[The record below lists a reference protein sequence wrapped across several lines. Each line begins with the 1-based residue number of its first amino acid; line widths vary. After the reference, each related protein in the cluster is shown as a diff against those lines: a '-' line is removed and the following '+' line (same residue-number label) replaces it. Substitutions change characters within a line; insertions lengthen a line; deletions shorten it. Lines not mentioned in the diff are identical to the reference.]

1 MREHGI
7 DFTVG
12 TRLGC
17 LIGEKIDGK
26 STYSCGLGRATYVVK
41 NAGDAGKVQPP
52 EFIVSANPLD
62 QQSLNAPLSFSQA
75 MTNVLDTVNQHQSVA
90 SQKMT
95 AVETGKSDDL
105 VGAMVASQKAS
116 LSFNAL
122 MQVRNKVVTSFE
134 DIMKMP
140 V

>member
-1 MREHGI
+1 MASQPTNAVSAEQLMLSKMEAMR
-7 DFTVG
+7 TQ
-12 TRLGC
+12 
-17 LIGEKIDGK
+17 
-26 STYSCGLGRATYVVK
+26 
-41 NAGDAGKVQPP
+41 VQPP
-52 EFIVSANPLD
+52 EFVVSANPLD

-95 AVETGKSDDL
+95 AVEMGASDDL
-105 VGAMVASQKAS
+105 VGAMIASQKAS

-122 MQVRNKVVTSFE
+122 MQVRNKVVMSFE

>member
-1 MREHGI
+1 MASQPTNAVSAEQLMLSKMEAMR
-7 DFTVG
+7 TQ
-12 TRLGC
+12 
-17 LIGEKIDGK
+17 
-26 STYSCGLGRATYVVK
+26 A
-41 NAGDAGKVQPP
+41 QPP
-52 EFIVSANPLD
+52 EFVVSANPLA
-62 QQSLNAPLSFSQA
+62 QQTLNAPISFSQA

-95 AVETGKSDDL
+95 AVETGASDDL

-122 MQVRNKVVTSFE
+122 MQVRNKVVMSFE

>member
-1 MREHGI
+1 MASQPTHAVSAEQLMLSKMEAMR
-7 DFTVG
+7 TQ
-12 TRLGC
+12 
-17 LIGEKIDGK
+17 
-26 STYSCGLGRATYVVK
+26 
-41 NAGDAGKVQPP
+41 VQPP
-52 EFIVSANPLD
+52 EFVVSANPLD
-62 QQSLNAPLSFSQA
+62 QQTLNAPLSFSQA
-75 MTNVLDTVNQHQSVA
+75 MTNVLNTVNQHQSVA

-95 AVETGKSDDL
+95 AVETGQSDDL

-122 MQVRNKVVTSFE
+122 MQVRNKVMTSFD

>member
-1 MREHGI
+1 MASQPTNAVSAEQLMLSKMEAMR
-7 DFTVG
+7 TQ
-12 TRLGC
+12 
-17 LIGEKIDGK
+17 
-26 STYSCGLGRATYVVK
+26 
-41 NAGDAGKVQPP
+41 VQPP
-52 EFIVSANPLD
+52 EFVVSANPID

-95 AVETGKSDDL
+95 AVETGASDDL
-105 VGAMVASQKAS
+105 VGAMIASQKAS

-122 MQVRNKVVTSFE
+122 MQVRNKVVMSFE

>member
-1 MREHGI
+1 MASQPTNAVSAEQLILSKMEAMR
-7 DFTVG
+7 TQ
-12 TRLGC
+12 
-17 LIGEKIDGK
+17 
-26 STYSCGLGRATYVVK
+26 
-41 NAGDAGKVQPP
+41 VQPP
-52 EFIVSANPLD
+52 EFVVSANPLD

-95 AVETGKSDDL
+95 AVETGASDDL
-105 VGAMVASQKAS
+105 VGAMIASQKAS

-122 MQVRNKVVTSFE
+122 MQVRNKVVMSFE

>member
-1 MREHGI
+1 MASQPTNAVSAEQLILSKMEAMR
-7 DFTVG
+7 TQ
-12 TRLGC
+12 
-17 LIGEKIDGK
+17 
-26 STYSCGLGRATYVVK
+26 
-41 NAGDAGKVQPP
+41 VQPP
-52 EFIVSANPLD
+52 EFVVSANPLD
-62 QQSLNAPLSFSQA
+62 QQTLNAPLSFSQA

-95 AVETGKSDDL
+95 AVETGASDDL
-105 VGAMVASQKAS
+105 VGAMIASQKAS

-122 MQVRNKVVTSFE
+122 MQVRNKVGMSFE

>member
-1 MREHGI
+1 MASQPTNAVSAEQLMLSKMEAMR
-7 DFTVG
+7 TQ
-12 TRLGC
+12 
-17 LIGEKIDGK
+17 
-26 STYSCGLGRATYVVK
+26 
-41 NAGDAGKVQPP
+41 VQPP
-52 EFIVSANPLD
+52 EFVVSANPLD
-62 QQSLNAPLSFSQA
+62 QQTLNAPISFSQA

-95 AVETGKSDDL
+95 AVETGASDDL

-122 MQVRNKVVTSFE
+122 MQVRNKVVMSFE

>member
-1 MREHGI
+1 MASQPTNAVSAEQLMLSKMEAMR
-7 DFTVG
+7 TQ
-12 TRLGC
+12 
-17 LIGEKIDGK
+17 
-26 STYSCGLGRATYVVK
+26 
-41 NAGDAGKVQPP
+41 VQPP
-52 EFIVSANPLD
+52 EFVVSANPLD

-75 MTNVLDTVNQHQSVA
+75 MTNVLDTVNQHRSVA

-95 AVETGKSDDL
+95 AVETGASDDL
-105 VGAMVASQKAS
+105 VGAMIASQKAS

-122 MQVRNKVVTSFE
+122 MQVRNKVVMSFE

>member
-1 MREHGI
+1 MASQPTNTVSAEQLMLSKMEAMR
-7 DFTVG
+7 TQ
-12 TRLGC
+12 
-17 LIGEKIDGK
+17 
-26 STYSCGLGRATYVVK
+26 A
-41 NAGDAGKVQPP
+41 QPP
-52 EFIVSANPLD
+52 EFVVSANPLD
-62 QQSLNAPLSFSQA
+62 QQTLNAPISFSQA

-95 AVETGKSDDL
+95 AVETGASDDL

-122 MQVRNKVVTSFE
+122 MQVRNKVVMSFE

>member
-1 MREHGI
+1 MASQPTNAVSAEQLMLSKMEAMR
-7 DFTVG
+7 TQ
-12 TRLGC
+12 
-17 LIGEKIDGK
+17 
-26 STYSCGLGRATYVVK
+26 
-41 NAGDAGKVQPP
+41 VQPP
-52 EFIVSANPLD
+52 EFVVSANPLD

-95 AVETGKSDDL
+95 AVETGASDDL

-122 MQVRNKVVTSFE
+122 MQVRNKVVMSFE